1 MRLAQGFA
9 GLAAAWIGSMA
20 PSAALAEIPG
30 PERLWSAA
38 TFDDGNDKEAVVD
51 LRARKA
57 RGEALT
63 AMEEAI
69 LVAAARTGQMTWCDG
84 KQSGN
89 AFLVRIDGRDAIIT
103 SAHSVFE
110 DIHFRKPRCDL
121 SKPGYYANISF
132 WDPRD
137 GIPDPTDFVRRKVPL
152 NGAPILNNPYPAEG
166 AVSLADNA
174 AGVMIQASLDFAVF
188 FLAEEISTDILPDGS
203 IRGSHSFLD
212 VSAEDIRLM
221 RWSLTP
227 PEDALVLMGH
237 HKSDGRG
244 MWYQSCSAAISNE
257 LVYHACDTLDGASS
271 SVLLT
276 YQSNEFVVAGKHIRG
291 TEDLDLSLDQI
302 SKWNFGIGAWTI
314 RDFLSSQSM
323 TIE

>member
-1 MRLAQGFA
+1 MGVAQRIA
-9 GLAAAWIGSMA
+9 GLAVAGIGCMTA
-20 PSAALAEIPG
+20 GAALAERPD
-30 PERLWSAA
+30 RLWLAA
-38 TFDDGNDKEAVVD
+38 TFNDGNDKEAVVD

-121 SKPGYYANISF
+121 SDPGYYANISF
-132 WDPRD
+132 WDPKA
-137 GIPDPTDFVRRKVPL
+137 GIPHPTDFVRRKVPL
-152 NGAPILNNPYPAEG
+152 SGSPMLNNPYPADG
-166 AVSLADNA
+166 AVSLMDSS
-174 AGVMIQASLDFAVF
+174 AGVVIQASLDFAVF
-188 FLAEEISTDILPDGS
+188 FLAEEISTDILPDGT
-203 IRGSHSFLD
+203 IRGSHSFWD
-212 VSAEDIRLM
+212 VSAEDVPLM

-227 PEDALVLMGH
+227 PEKSLVLIGH
-237 HKSDGRG
+237 HKSDGPG
-244 MWYQSCSAAISNE
+244 MWYQSCMADISNE
-257 LVYHACDTLDGASS
+257 LVYHACDTLVGASS

-276 YQSNEFVVAGKHIRG
+276 YHNNEFVVAGMHIRG
-291 TEDLDLSLDQI
+291 TEDLNLSLDQV

-314 RDFLSSQSM
+314 RDFLSSQNM
-323 TIE
+323 TVE